1 MSQDQRNT
9 VYKQYQFFDNDNNEF
24 EEDKKKNSYTPKKKK
39 VFQKYNKLRPLITTI
54 KKNESK
60 DEEKNLI
67 NINEIV
73 AKNSE
78 KNNEENKNS
87 NEKEIIN
94 KNIVESIKLLAST
107 LSVEGLKQ
115 IQKEILNL
123 LEMKNK
129 N

>member
-1 MSQDQRNT
+1 M
-9 VYKQYQFFDNDNNEF
+9 KLL
-24 EEDKKKNSYTPKKKK
+24 PKI
-39 VFQKYNKLRPLITTI
+39 QK
-54 KKNESK
+54 
-60 DEEKNLI
+60 
-67 NINEIV
+67 
-73 AKNSE
+73 